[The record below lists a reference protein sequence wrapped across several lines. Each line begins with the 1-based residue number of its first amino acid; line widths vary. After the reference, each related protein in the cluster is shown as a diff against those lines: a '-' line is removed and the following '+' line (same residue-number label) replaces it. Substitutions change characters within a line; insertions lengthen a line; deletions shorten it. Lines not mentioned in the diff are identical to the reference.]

1 MSATSQSSA
10 PVQAFRFSTKAFA
23 ERERL
28 TAWREVFGRTVC
40 NLDIEPI
47 DPGNFSSE
55 ATGFQLPGLGVLFVV
70 SGAVDLKHTR
80 ELIADDDLSF
90 MAAPTSPF
98 IASQLGRTLQLEP
111 GAGVLMNNAEIGHI
125 RVASSSRFT
134 TFRVPR
140 AAIKPLVP
148 DIDAAVARRV
158 PANNAAL
165 GLLIRYLESTRDT
178 QALTSPELRHLA
190 ITHVYDLLAVALGA
204 TRDAAEIASGRGLRA
219 ARFAAITAD
228 IAKNID
234 RHDLSA
240 EWVAPRHRVSPSTV
254 RRLLEEHDTTFS
266 QFVLGYRLAQAH
278 RCLGDPRILERTISS
293 IAFSLGFN
301 DLSYFN
307 RTFRRLYGAT
317 PSDVRETVFRD
328 ASRDNKRS

>member
-10 PVQAFRFSTKAFA
+10 PVPVFRFSTEAFA

-40 NLDIEPI
+40 NLDIEPL

-55 ATGFQLPGLGVLFVV
+55 AMGFRLPGLGVLFVV
-70 SGAVDLKHTR
+70 SGPADFKHTR

-90 MAAPTSPF
+90 MAAPTSSCM
-98 IASQLGRTLQLEP
+98 ASQLGRTLQLGP

-125 RVASSSRFT
+125 RVASCSRFT

-148 DIDAAVARRV
+148 DLDAAVARRV

-165 GLLIRYLESTRDT
+165 GLLIRYLESIRDT
-178 QALTSPELRHLA
+178 QALTSAKLRHLA

-204 TRDAAEIASGRGLRA
+204 TREATEIAYSRGMRAGRLRE
-219 ARFAAITAD
+219 
-228 IAKNID
+228 AKAFIGRHLG

-240 EWVAPRHRVSPSTV
+240 RTVAAHLGVTPRYVHMLFESEGVPFMKV
-254 RRLLEEHDTTFS
+254 VID
-266 QFVLGYRLAQAH
+266 QRLARSYDMLLDSQMAG
-278 RCLGDPRILERTISS
+278 CSISE
-293 IAFSLGFN
+293 IAFAVGFS
-301 DLSYFN
+301 DLSHFN
-307 RTFRRLYGAT
+307 RAFRRHFDNT
-317 PSDVRETVFRD
+317 PSDTRRANGRFDR
-328 ASRDNKRS
+328 